1 MPVELF
7 CACILV
13 GVPARHHVRR
23 LFGRPSRS
31 SCCVCGVK
39 LSLHQPQFPT
49 LLMGNRGLQYLCCSE
64 CVLSSMRLE
73 DWTLHNDARS
83 RFRVPKMADSCQAV
97 IVGPTLL
104 SLTHYRVSHPRPG
117 THVLPYRFQASCLFS
132 IGPTHMNYN
141 DGSLQRKSNMAARR
155 CFPSI
160 SAAATLSGEV
170 PLPSSTVA

>member
-1 MPVELF
+1 MLCLWGE
-7 CACILV
+7 
-13 GVPARHHVRR
+13 
-23 LFGRPSRS
+23 
-31 SCCVCGVK
+31 VK
-39 LSLHQPQFPT
+39 LASATVST

-117 THVLPYRFQASCLFS
+117 THVLPYRFQASCLLS
-132 IGPTHMNYN
+132 ISLTTHMNYN
-141 DGSLQRKSNMAARR
+141 DGSLQRKSNLVAQWRL
-155 CFPSI
+155 PSI
-160 SAAATLSGEV
+160 TAAAITLSGEV
-170 PLPSSTVA
+170 LSSSSVA